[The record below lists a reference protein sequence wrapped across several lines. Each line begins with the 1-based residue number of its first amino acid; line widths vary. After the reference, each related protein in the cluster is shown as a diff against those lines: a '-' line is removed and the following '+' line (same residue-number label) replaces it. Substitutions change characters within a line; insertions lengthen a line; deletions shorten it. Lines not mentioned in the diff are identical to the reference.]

1 VFNSNSV
8 VLNTGYISAPE
19 GRFTS
24 IQISGEIIQAGTA
37 YTACSEVIEIH
48 SAFIELAP
56 DNDHGDVLD
65 TGFISKFQ
73 VGDGSGGWTDRYSG
87 IFRKHGSD
95 VTNPVWKIYGTDVPG
110 YGGIV
115 DGTPNADDKYT
126 GTLEAFLQPWGAGG
140 AFVAN
145 SQAINITAN
154 STIAVGIV
162 ANTLSLS
169 TALGVGSGGTGL
181 RSYTTGSI
189 LYASGTSAL
198 GQIAIP
204 TGVGVTANGQVLQI
218 VNNLPAYG
226 TLDGGTF

>member
-8 VLNTGYISAPE
+8 ILNTGYIEAPE

-65 TGFISKFQ
+65 SGFITKWQ
-73 VGDGSGGWTDRYSG
+73 VGDGEGGWLDNYSG
-87 IFRKHGSD
+87 IYRKHGSA
-95 VTNPVWKIYGTDVPG
+95 TNNPVWKIYGTDVSG
-110 YGGIV
+110 FGGIV
-115 DGTPNADDKYT
+115 DGSPNADDKYT

-145 SQAINITAN
+145 AQAINITAN
-154 STIAVGIV
+154 STVAVAIT
-162 ANTLSLS
+162 ANTLTLQ
-169 TALGVGSGGTGL
+169 TALGVSSGGTGKS
-181 RSYTTGSI
+181 SYTVGSV
-189 LYASGTSAL
+189 LYASATDTIGEILSGTGGAKE
-198 GQIAIP
+198 
-204 TGVGVTANGQVLQI
+204 GQVLQI